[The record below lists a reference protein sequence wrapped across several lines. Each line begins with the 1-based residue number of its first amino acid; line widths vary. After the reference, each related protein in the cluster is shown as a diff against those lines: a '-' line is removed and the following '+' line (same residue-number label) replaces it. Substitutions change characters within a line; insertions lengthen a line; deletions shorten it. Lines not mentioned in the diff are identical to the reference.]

1 MEQDE
6 KILENKPFAHL
17 HVHTEYS
24 LLDGSAKIRELVARA
39 KELGMDSIAITDHGA
54 MYGVVDFYEA
64 AQEAGIKPIIG
75 CEVYVAAGSRLVKEG
90 KGGGYYHLVLLAE
103 NNEGYQ
109 NLVKLASYGFL
120 DGFYYKPRIDKELLR
135 KYHKGLIA
143 SSACLAGE
151 VARNVLTVSYEKA
164 KEAALEYLEIFGEGN
179 FFLELQDHGMREQKQ
194 VNSALLRMS
203 KETGIPLIATNDSH
217 YIYKEDAEPHDILL
231 CIQTGKTIL
240 DEDRMRYEGGQF
252 YVKSPE
258 EMYGLFSYAPEA
270 CENTAKIA
278 ERCNVT
284 FTFHELKL
292 PQFDVPEGKDA
303 VGYLRELCY
312 EGFRRHYPEPEP
324 EWEERLEYELATIQN
339 MGFVDYFLIVWDFIK
354 YAKDHGISVGPG
366 RGSAAGSM
374 VSYCLSITTIDPI
387 KYSLIFER
395 FLNPERVSMPD
406 IDVDFCY
413 ERRQEVIDYVIEKY
427 GEDHVAQIITFGTMA
442 ARAVIKDVGRALAM
456 PYADADRISKM
467 IPRIQGQN
475 ITIDAAMEMNPD
487 LKEAYENEED
497 TKRLIDTSKRLE
509 GLPRHSSTHAA
520 GVVICK
526 APVMDFVPLSAN
538 DGQVNTQYAAGLL
551 EKLGLLKMDFL
562 GLRTLTVIRGAIE
575 EIERNHGIKV
585 DIDNLPMDDPAVYEM
600 VSQGKT
606 DGVFQLESPGMKQFL
621 RELQPKNFE
630 DWIAGI
636 ALYRPGPMDFIPT
649 YCAVKNGL
657 RKIQYTHESLK
668 PILENTYGCII
679 YQEQVMQIVRDL
691 AGYSLGRSDSVRR
704 AMSKKKASV
713 MAEERKIFVYGDGK
727 DIPGCVKNGIPAEK
741 AEKIFDE
748 MTDFAKYA
756 FNKSHSVCYAV
767 VGYQT
772 AWLKRYYPVEF
783 MAALMTSVMDKA
795 DKVSGYVEECK
806 KMGIAL
812 LPPDINEGFGPFS
825 VSEGKIRFGLSA
837 IKNVGSGA
845 VDLLVREREKNGP
858 FQSMTDFCG
867 RMDGGEW
874 NKRSIESLIKAGA
887 MDSLGGLRSQ
897 YMAVYKGI
905 MDGIGQAKKNNIEG
919 QMNLFDIAGDNSF
932 QKTDDLPKLKEFL
945 PKERLAMEREVLG
958 IYVSGHPLAG
968 YEERFGRKVSCT
980 SLSFQKTEDDEESR
994 IEEGEKV
1001 IIGGM
1006 VMGVSVKYTRK
1017 NEKMAIVM
1025 LEDFHG
1031 AIETLF
1037 FPKAFERY
1045 GMYLKDEEVLLVR
1058 GRANVSADGKANVI
1072 ADSAEILELDGEDA
1086 PKSLWL
1092 KMAAGEKVTAA
1103 QIKEVLAVHKGD
1115 IPVYIYQEET
1125 KQKMKAERQFWVT
1138 WDEPLREELG
1148 RLLGEKNVVVKY

>member
-1 MEQDE
+1 
-6 KILENKPFAHL
+6 
-17 HVHTEYS
+17 
-24 LLDGSAKIRELVARA
+24 
-39 KELGMDSIAITDHGA
+39 
-54 MYGVVDFYEA
+54 
-64 AQEAGIKPIIG
+64 
-75 CEVYVAAGSRLVKEG
+75 
-90 KGGGYYHLVLLAE
+90 
-103 NNEGYQ
+103 
-109 NLVKLASYGFL
+109 
-120 DGFYYKPRIDKELLR
+120 
-135 KYHKGLIA
+135 
-143 SSACLAGE
+143 
-151 VARNVLTVSYEKA
+151 
-164 KEAALEYLEIFGEGN
+164 
-179 FFLELQDHGMREQKQ
+179 
-194 VNSALLRMS
+194 
-203 KETGIPLIATNDSH
+203 
-217 YIYKEDAEPHDILL
+217 
-231 CIQTGKTIL
+231 
-240 DEDRMRYEGGQF
+240 
-252 YVKSPE
+252 
-258 EMYGLFSYAPEA
+258 
-270 CENTAKIA
+270 
-278 ERCNVT
+278 
-284 FTFHELKL
+284 
-292 PQFDVPEGKDA
+292 
-303 VGYLRELCY
+303 
-312 EGFRRHYPEPEP
+312 
-324 EWEERLEYELATIQN
+324 
-339 MGFVDYFLIVWDFIK
+339 
-354 YAKDHGISVGPG
+354 
-366 RGSAAGSM
+366 
-374 VSYCLSITTIDPI
+374 
-387 KYSLIFER
+387 
-395 FLNPERVSMPD
+395 
-406 IDVDFCY
+406 
-413 ERRQEVIDYVIEKY
+413 
-427 GEDHVAQIITFGTMA
+427 
-442 ARAVIKDVGRALAM
+442 
-456 PYADADRISKM
+456 
-467 IPRIQGQN
+467 
-475 ITIDAAMEMNPD
+475 MEMNPD

-756 FNKSHSVCYAV
+756 FNKSHSVSYAV

-1031 AIETLF
+1031 ECDCGFGGNFGT
-1037 FPKAFERY
+1037 
-1045 GMYLKDEEVLLVR
+1045 
-1058 GRANVSADGKANVI
+1058 GRRRC
-1072 ADSAEILELDGEDA
+1072 AEI
-1086 PKSLWL
+1086 
-1092 KMAAGEKVTAA
+1092 T
-1103 QIKEVLAVHKGD
+1103 LAENGSGRKGNGCTD
-1115 IPVYIYQEET
+1115 
-1125 KQKMKAERQFWVT
+1125 
-1138 WDEPLREELG
+1138 
-1148 RLLGEKNVVVKY
+1148 